1 MTELHVPDINAMAEG
16 RKVAEMDMELR
27 NLKRKAF
34 ILQSA
39 LRAATEENE
48 LTRNHMLLWR
58 CISALEC
65 IVILSL
71 LAIHF
76 FS

>member
-1 MTELHVPDINAMAEG
+1 MTELQIPDISAMAEG
-16 RKVAEMDMELR
+16 RKAAETARELME
-27 NLKRKAF
+27 LKRKNS
-34 ILQSA
+34 LLVSA
-39 LRAATEENE
+39 LRAAAEENE
-48 LTRNHMLLWR
+48 LTWNHMLLWR

-71 LAIHF
+71 LALHF

>member
-27 NLKRKAF
+27 NIKRKAF

-39 LRAATEENE
+39 LRAATEENK
-48 LTRNHMLLWR
+48 LTWNHMLLWR